1 MERLPDRQA
10 CRIMVDLLALA
21 HERGCEAELAEA
33 LAAGL
38 RAKDLPDMAALRAR
52 FTPDPAQAP
61 TVVVTLPP
69 LHSYEALLHDSQLGD
84 AA

>member
-1 MERLPDRQA
+1 
-10 CRIMVDLLALA
+10 MVDLLALA
-21 HERGCEAELAEA
+21 HERSCEAELAET

-38 RAKDLPDMAALRAR
+38 RANDLPDMAALRAR

-69 LHSYEALLHDSQLGD
+69 LQSYEALLDDSQMGD